1 MAYKIKKQKEYVK
14 VSPYHNLMELKK
26 GNKGILK
33 RDYSTTM
40 AVERDAIGRI
50 IIYNK
55 DGQIIGRKQSEFVEI
70 DGKRYPIE

>member
-1 MAYKIKKQKEYVK
+1 MAYKIQKQKEYVK
-14 VSPYHNLMELKK
+14 VSPYSNLIELKK

-40 AVERDAIGRI
+40 AVERDAISRI

-55 DGQIIGRKQSEFVEI
+55 EGKEISRKPSEFVEI
-70 DGKRYPIE
+70 DGKRYPID

>member
-1 MAYKIKKQKEYVK
+1 MSYKIKSKKEYVK
-14 VSPYHNLMELKK
+14 VSPYSNLMELKK

-55 DGQIIGRKQSEFVEI
+55 EGKEIGRKPSEFVEL
-70 DGKRYPIE
+70 DGKRYPID